1 MTRSSITIYEAEK
14 ISYADIP
21 SYKSRLKNK
30 GFNLDNICVSPSCIC
45 KGYYAITAIKE
56 GWYMNIDDI
65 LKDIKTPKI
74 TVEHMKQVK
83 KEVKK
88 DPSIVRLDEEIKQ
101 LKDIKKAIEAIF

>member
-1 MTRSSITIYEAEK
+1 
-14 ISYADIP
+14 
-21 SYKSRLKNK
+21 
-30 GFNLDNICVSPSCIC
+30 
-45 KGYYAITAIKE
+45 
-56 GWYMNIDDI
+56 MNIDDI

-74 TVEHMKQVK
+74 TVEHIKQVQ